1 MKQKHRKW
9 SGTLLAAA
17 RMLLSATGSAY
28 GTENSGH
35 SADIRYLESQHK
47 IAFVASADSAVS
59 TDAMTSS
66 PVELPLNSAASVS
79 SKVLEESTPAE
90 PADAFE
96 ESMPAEPSETLE
108 ESMPRET
115 ADAFGESTPAEL
127 AETFGESTSAEPSE
141 TLEESTPAEPAETF
155 EEPTTAELVEA
166 FGEPTTAVSS
176 NLTGNDDFVP
186 LFGQI
191 SLSSD
196 FHNMLHQWNGRA
208 KRPLKEMASLL
219 SDSQQS
225 AAETLLRNLNT
236 SKTSED
242 KSSGPR
248 MVQAH

>member
-17 RMLLSATGSAY
+17 MMLLSAAGSAY

-66 PVELPLNSAASVS
+66 PVELPLNPAASAS
-79 SKVLEESTPAE
+79 AKV
-90 PADAFE
+90 
-96 ESMPAEPSETLE
+96 
-108 ESMPRET
+108 
-115 ADAFGESTPAEL
+115 
-127 AETFGESTSAEPSE
+127 
-141 TLEESTPAEPAETF
+141 LEESTPAEPAETF